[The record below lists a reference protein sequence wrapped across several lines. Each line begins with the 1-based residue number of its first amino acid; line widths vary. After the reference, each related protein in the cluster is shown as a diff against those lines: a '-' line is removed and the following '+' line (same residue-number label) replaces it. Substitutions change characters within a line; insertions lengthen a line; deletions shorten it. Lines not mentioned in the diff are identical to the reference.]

1 MTHDC
6 LAALK
11 GGCHPFLRWQFACNG
26 CWEKALHL
34 HPRQPKMRECLRS
47 WLEVA
52 ADDVAAELFFA
63 GDAGELF
70 LGLRFPPRKET
81 QLFLAE
87 VLIDLD
93 LDVGSAEDSLAR
105 TVAALRSISGL
116 EELYLGEPAFMEI
129 GVVNGWKSFGPLRFW
144 QGGSPSPL
152 ESLHLALQQGGC
164 FEGPFPLPLAL
175 EGGFSVPVP
184 HWVGLPVS
192 SSTAD
197 GYRLDG
203 LLAEEAVASLLR

>member
-1 MTHDC
+1 
-6 LAALK
+6 
-11 GGCHPFLRWQFACNG
+11 
-26 CWEKALHL
+26 
-34 HPRQPKMRECLRS
+34 MRECLRS

-70 LGLRFPPRKET
+70 LGLRFPPGKEA

-87 VLIDLD
+87 VLIDLGLED
-93 LDVGSAEDSLAR
+93 GPAEGFLGR

-116 EELYLGEPAFMEI
+116 ERLFLGEPAFMEI

-152 ESLHLALQQGGC
+152 EALRLVLQRGGGLD
-164 FEGPFPLPLAL
+164 GPFPLPLAL

-192 SSTAD
+192 SPTAD

-203 LLAEEAVASLLR
+203 LLAQEAVACLLR